1 MNKELKDYTTK
12 ELTEELIKREEIVTA
27 YIDPYEP
34 FAVYIDGKVRIQET
48 GPAILIVNQD

>member
-12 ELTEELIKREEIVTA
+12 ELTEELIKRGGIVTT

>member
-12 ELTEELIKREEIVTA
+12 ELTEELIRREGIATA
-27 YIDPYEP
+27 YIDPYES

>member
-1 MNKELKDYTTK
+1 MDKKLNEYSTK
-12 ELTEELIKREEIVTA
+12 ELTDELIKRGGIATA

-48 GPAILIVNQD
+48 GPAILIINQD

>member
-12 ELTEELIKREEIVTA
+12 ELTEELIKRGGIVTA

-34 FAVYIDGKVRIQET
+34 FSLYIDGEVRIQET